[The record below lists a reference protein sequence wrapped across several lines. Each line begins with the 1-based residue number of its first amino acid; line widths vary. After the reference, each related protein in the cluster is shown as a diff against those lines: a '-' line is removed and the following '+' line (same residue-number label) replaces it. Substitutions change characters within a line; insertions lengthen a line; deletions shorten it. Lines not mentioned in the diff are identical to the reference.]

1 MRPAAALLASVVLG
15 AAAAASVIA
24 AEIPLAERK
33 SGYELMGRETRAMQ
47 DDDTAN
53 PGMLWVLDGE
63 AIWKRKDG
71 AAGKSCADCHGDGE
85 AGMKGVA
92 ARYPAFDEARK
103 RPVDLEQRINICR
116 AERQKAT
123 PLPFEGKELLAL
135 TAYVGRQSRGMPI
148 AAGSDERLKPF
159 IAAGRAFFNLRQGQI
174 NLSCAQCHDDNWGQK
189 LAGAP
194 IPQGHANG
202 YPLYRLEWQTLGSLQ
217 RRLRNCLVGMRAEPF
232 AFGAPEYVDL
242 ELYLMW
248 RARGMPVETPA
259 VRP

>member
-1 MRPAAALLASVVLG
+1 
-15 AAAAASVIA
+15 
-24 AEIPLAERK
+24 
-33 SGYELMGRETRAMQ
+33 
-47 DDDTAN
+47 
-53 PGMLWVLDGE
+53 
-63 AIWKRKDG
+63 
-71 AAGKSCADCHGDGE
+71 
-85 AGMKGVA
+85 MKGVA
-92 ARYPAFDEARK
+92 ARYPAFDEARQ
-103 RPVDLEQRINICR
+103 RPVDLERRINICR
-116 AERQKAT
+116 TERQNAT

-148 AAGSDERLKPF
+148 TSGSDERLKPF
-159 IAAGRAFFNLRQGQI
+159 IAAGRDLFNLRQGQI

-194 IPQGHANG
+194 IPQGHPNG

-217 RRLRNCLVGMRAEPF
+217 RRLRNCLVGMRAEPY

-248 RARGMPVETPA
+248 RARGLPLETPA